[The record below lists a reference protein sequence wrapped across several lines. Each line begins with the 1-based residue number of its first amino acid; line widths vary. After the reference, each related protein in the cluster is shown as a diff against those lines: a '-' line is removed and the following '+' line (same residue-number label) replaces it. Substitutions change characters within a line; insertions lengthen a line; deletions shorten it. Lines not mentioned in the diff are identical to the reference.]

1 MSSKPFLVHLTFNE
15 SFAGLEINEMFNSKG
30 NDIGKQKIAQMITFM
45 KFLYHKSVK
54 NKTVFNYGVG
64 YR

>member
-1 MSSKPFLVHLTFNE
+1 MNHSQVDCNVDFRSGNKLNV
-15 SFAGLEINEMFNSKG
+15 NSKG
-30 NDIGKQKIAQMITFM
+30 NQIRKQKIAQMITFM

-54 NKTVFNYGVG
+54 NKTIFNYGVG